1 MLCELL
7 LLLLLL
13 YGLEYMLAKMVRIF
27 IINDRSYLKT
37 YMYIVYKHMHTFNQ
51 TGSTILCLHT
61 KHAFAPKHT
70 HTHTHFF
77 ATFSAYNIIL
87 HVI

>member
-7 LLLLLL
+7 LL
-13 YGLEYMLAKMVRIF
+13 YGLGYMLAKMVRIF
-27 IINDRSYLKT
+27 IINDRSYLKD
-37 YMYIVYKHMHTFNQ
+37 IHVYKHMHTFNE
-51 TGSTILCLHT
+51 TGNTIMCLHT
-61 KHAFAPKHT
+61 EHAFAPKR
-70 HTHTHFF
+70 THFF